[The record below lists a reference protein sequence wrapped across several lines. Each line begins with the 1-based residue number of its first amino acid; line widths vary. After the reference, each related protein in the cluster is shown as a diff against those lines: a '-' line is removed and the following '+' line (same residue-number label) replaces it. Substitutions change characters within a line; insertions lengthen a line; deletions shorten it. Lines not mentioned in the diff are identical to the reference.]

1 MSNFNDLQEKKN
13 VWLLVCRL
21 YLWPSI
27 LFWFVFLC
35 FFKKKKKK
43 TLNRLN
49 VEHLFVSITFVR
61 MLSYSKLLMCRI
73 LMTFKKRKTYYYCC
87 VEYIYDLQ
95 LISYCCVEIQSLS
108 TNEKH
113 YYCFVDMQLIPYLKL
128 VVSDIIVWVWSW
140 ILILCL

>member
-1 MSNFNDLQEKKN
+1 MCRILMTFKKRKTYDYWCVDYIYDLQF
-13 VWLLVCRL
+13 CFD
-21 YLWPSI
+21 
-27 LFWFVFLC
+27 LFFCVFL
-35 FFKKKKKK
+35 KKKKKK

-61 MLSYSKLLMCRI
+61 ILSYFKLLMCRI
-73 LMTFKKRKTYYYCC
+73 LMTFRKRKTYYYCC

-128 VVSDIIVWVWSW
+128 VVCQ
-140 ILILCL
+140 ILLCEYEVEY